1 MNYATTVAAL
11 RERARAGL
19 SLDESIVF
27 LHDAGLPIVHSIKA
41 IHEVFGLPLGEA
53 KHVTAGHPVWAPMAK
68 ATQRLHD
75 DLEMYADFI
84 QQTEGNKRDAR
95 AQAYRR
101 VITTLFPKLGLE
113 PIPEDWSGVD
123 PVLPLLE
130 RMRQEGAVVL
140 VKWDGE
146 RTAPGDSG
154 PYSVLVSGARLAG
167 ELLRADT
174 HSLEEALA
182 RVIFEYALRYWEV

>member
-1 MNYATTVAAL
+1 MHYATTVAAL
-11 RERARAGL
+11 RERAQAGL

-27 LHDAGLPIVHSIKA
+27 LHEAGLPIVHSIRA

-53 KHVTAGHPVWAPMAK
+53 KRVTAGHPVWAPIAE
-68 ATQRLHD
+68 AARPLHD

-84 QQTEGNKRDAR
+84 QQTEGNRPDVR
-95 AQAYRR
+95 VQAYRR
-101 VITTLFPKLGLE
+101 VLTTLFPKLGLE

-130 RMRQEGAVVL
+130 RMRQEGAVVV

-154 PYSVLVSGARLAG
+154 PYTVLVSGARLEG
-167 ELLRADT
+167 EPLRADT

-182 RVIFEYALRYWEV
+182 RVIFAYALRYWEV

>member
-1 MNYATTVAAL
+1 MATL

-68 ATQRLHD
+68 ANRRLHD

-84 QQTEGNKRDAR
+84 QQTEGNTRDAR

-154 PYSVLVSGARLAG
+154 PYTVLVSGARLAG

-182 RVIFEYALRYWEV
+182 RVIFEYALRYWQA

>member
-53 KHVTAGHPVWAPMAK
+53 KHVTAGHPVWAPLAK
-68 ATQRLHD
+68 ANQRLHD

-101 VITTLFPKLGLE
+101 VITTLFPKLGLA

-154 PYSVLVSGARLAG
+154 PYTVLVSGARLAG
-167 ELLRADT
+167 ETLRADT

-182 RVIFEYALRYWEV
+182 RVIFGYALRYWEV

>member
-27 LHDAGLPIVHSIKA
+27 LHDAGLPIAHSIKA

-53 KHVTAGHPVWAPMAK
+53 KHVTAGHPVWAPMAE
-68 ATQRLHD
+68 ATRQLHD

-84 QQTEGNKRDAR
+84 QQTEGNRPDVR

-101 VITTLFPKLGLE
+101 VLTTLFPKLGLE
-113 PIPEDWSGVD
+113 PIPEDWSGLD

-154 PYSVLVSGARLAG
+154 PYTVLVSGARLAG
-167 ELLRADT
+167 EPLRADT

-182 RVIFEYALRYWEV
+182 RVIFGYALRYWEV